1 MSPIEIAGQ
10 DAELPEIRHRT
21 QVLSVIVA
29 LVFLALA
36 VRLFYLQIIEG
47 DSFYRVTAENIIRT
61 VSLPAQRGQ
70 IRDRKGRVLATMV
83 PSYNIEVVPS
93 QITREAYD
101 HLRALLGP
109 DVEHFPTWE
118 AIKAEGTK
126 GKDRTLVVAE
136 NVSREIMAELETSLD
151 KPGIHVA
158 AVPRR
163 QYPYAA
169 LAAHAIGYMNE
180 VSPEELKTRKDEGY
194 QAGDTIGRTGI
205 ERQFEPYLRGK
216 KGFEKVVVNRRGLRR
231 TDVRIAD
238 LVTDGPVSQQ
248 PSPGNN
254 VILTLDL
261 DLQRI
266 VERALRPVRSAAA
279 VVIDVTTGR
288 ILAIASKPSLDLNM
302 MSGGASPENLARV
315 LSDRLRPF
323 RDKALADTFNP
334 GSTFKAITALA
345 GLEEKVI
352 VPEDKVKCG
361 GFIKVGRR
369 RFRCTKAHKTVNLYD
384 AIVQSCNV
392 FFYDLGGRPGMMDR
406 MAKYAT
412 DFGLGAP
419 TGLGLNGEQGGF
431 IPTEEWHRAQ
441 AAADPKNEGFSIG
454 HALNTAIGEGAT
466 RAMVLQMSLLY
477 AAIAADGKLWLPQI
491 VERVESPNGQI
502 IEEFP
507 PRLRREISASPESM
521 AFLRRALYGVVYD
534 PKGTAYKARPRRIEI
549 AGKTGTAQVFQ
560 GGRRGGDE
568 PPLPYERVDHAWFA
582 GFAPAARPRIAFAVL
597 VEHGGHGGSVAA
609 PVAAEIVESYFDSV
623 VPPEERNPPKLSHKG
638 ERRLSAT
645 ADERPL
651 AAEPR
656 PSIARPGPSREGME
670 TRPGFPSQ
678 PTEAN

>member
-1 MSPIEIAGQ
+1 LSIEIAGQ
-10 DAELPEIRHRT
+10 DAELPEIRHRSH
-21 QVLSVIVA
+21 VLSVIVA
-29 LVFLALA
+29 LVFLGLA
-36 VRLFYLQIIEG
+36 IRLFYLQVIEG
-47 DSFYRVTAENIIRT
+47 DSFYRTTAENIIRT
-61 VSLPAQRGQ
+61 SILPAQRGQ
-70 IRDRKGRVLATMV
+70 IRDHKGRVLATMV
-83 PSYNIEVVPS
+83 PSYNIQVVPS
-93 QITREAYD
+93 QLTIESYER
-101 HLRALLGP
+101 LRTLLGP
-109 DVEHFPTWE
+109 DVERFPTWD
-118 AIKAEGTK
+118 AIKAESTK

-136 NVSREIMAELETSLD
+136 DVSREIMAQLETSLD
-151 KPGIHVA
+151 KPGIHVTS
-158 AVPRR
+158 VPKRH
-163 QYPYAA
+163 YPNGPT
-169 LAAHAIGYMNE
+169 AAHAIGYLNE
-180 VSPEELKTRKDEGY
+180 VSPDELKTRKDEGY
-194 QAGDTIGRTGI
+194 QAGDNIGRTGI

-216 KGFEKVVVNRRGLRR
+216 KGFEKMVVNRRGLRR

-238 LVTDGPVSQQ
+238 LVTDGPVSVQ

-254 VILTLDL
+254 VVLTLDL

-279 VVIDVTTGR
+279 VVVDVTTGR
-288 ILAIASKPSLDLNM
+288 ILAIASKPAFDPNM
-302 MSGGASPENLARV
+302 MSGGVSPENLARV

-361 GFIKVGRR
+361 GFIKIGRR

-392 FFYDLGGRPGMMDR
+392 FFYDLGGRPGMMNR

-441 AAADPKNEGFSIG
+441 ALADLKSEGFAVG

-466 RAMVLQMSLLY
+466 RATVLQMALLY
-477 AAIAADGKLWLPQI
+477 TAVATDGKLWLPQI
-491 VERVESPNGQI
+491 VERVESPTGQV

-507 PRLRREISASPESM
+507 PRVRRELSVSPESM

-534 PKGTAYKARPRRIEI
+534 SKGTAYKARPRRIEI
-549 AGKTGTAQVFQ
+549 SGKTGTAQVFQ

-582 GFAPAARPRIAFAVL
+582 GFAPAAKPRIAFAVL

-609 PVAAEIVESYFDSV
+609 PVAAEIVENYFETV
-623 VPPEERNPPKLSHKG
+623 APLEERNPPKVSHKG

-645 ADERPL
+645 ADKPAWERERTAPAL
-651 AAEPR
+651 PAKP
-656 PSIARPGPSREGME
+656 
-670 TRPGFPSQ
+670 Q
-678 PTEAN
+678 PPTAGTSEE

>member
-1 MSPIEIAGQ
+1 MEIAGQ
-10 DAELPEIRHRT
+10 DAELPEIRHRS
-21 QVLSVIVA
+21 QYLSIVVA
-29 LVFLALA
+29 LVFVGLA

-47 DSFYRVTAENIIRT
+47 DTFYRLTAENIIRT
-61 VSLPAQRGQ
+61 VPLPAQRGQ
-70 IRDRKGRVLATMV
+70 IRDHKGRVLATMV
-83 PSYNIEVVPS
+83 PSYDVEVLPS
-93 QITREAYD
+93 QITRDSYER
-101 HLRALLGP
+101 LRALLGP

-118 AIKAEGTK
+118 TVKAEGTK
-126 GKDRTLVVAE
+126 GKDRTLIVAE
-136 NVSREIMAELETSLD
+136 NVSRDIMAQIETSLD
-151 KPGIHVA
+151 RPGVLVA
-158 AVPRR
+158 SVPRR
-163 QYPYAA
+163 YYPNGAT
-169 LAAHAIGYMNE
+169 AAHVIGYLNE
-180 VSPEELKTRKDEGY
+180 ISADELKTRKDDGY
-194 QAGDTIGRTGI
+194 QAGDDIGRTGL

-238 LVTDGPVSQQ
+238 LVTDGPINQP

-254 VILTLDL
+254 VVLSLDL

-279 VVIDVTTGR
+279 VVVDVNTGR
-288 ILAIASKPSLDLNM
+288 ILAIASKPAFDLNM
-302 MSGGASPENLARV
+302 MSGGASSENIARV

-334 GSTFKAITALA
+334 GSTFKAVTALA

-352 VPEDKVKCG
+352 VPEDKVKCN

-392 FFYDLGGRPGMMDR
+392 FFYDLGGRPGMMNR

-454 HALNTAIGEGAT
+454 HALNTAIGEGAVRVT
-466 RAMVLQMSLLY
+466 VLQMALLY
-477 AAIAADGKLWLPQI
+477 TAIATDGKLWLPQI
-491 VERVESPNGQI
+491 VERVESPTGQT

-507 PRLRREISASPESM
+507 PRLRREVSISPDSM
-521 AFLRRALYGVVYD
+521 AFLRRALFGVVYD
-534 PKGTAYKARPRRIEI
+534 SKGTAYKARPQRIEI

-582 GFAPAARPRIAFAVL
+582 GFAPAAKPRIAFAVL

-609 PVAAEIVESYFDSV
+609 PVAAEIVENYFENV
-623 VPPEERNPPKLSHKG
+623 VPPDERNPPKVSHKG
-638 ERRLSAT
+638 ERRLSASP
-645 ADERPL
+645 DRPVE
-651 AAEPR
+651 AE
-656 PSIARPGPSREGME
+656 ARPARRAPAAADDV
-670 TRPGFPSQ
+670 PVQHLDFSQ
-678 PTEAN
+678 GE